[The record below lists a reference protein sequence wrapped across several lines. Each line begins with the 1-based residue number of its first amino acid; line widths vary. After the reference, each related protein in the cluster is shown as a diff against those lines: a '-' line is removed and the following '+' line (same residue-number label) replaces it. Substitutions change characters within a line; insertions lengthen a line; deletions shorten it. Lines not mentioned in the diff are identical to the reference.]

1 MLLGKL
7 PSISTECRQKSVHV
21 SSEPGGD
28 ATMPKPNRRACTGAK
43 VVRKPRK
50 SKKDMDQS
58 PRDSPI
64 LCSEGATTIRES
76 GGTTEKGPN
85 VRTLLVDSEAN
96 NQLGG
101 SKRKRKDPT
110 KNKKRN
116 CTERGDDVSNDGDA
130 ETDATTTVV
139 NTTIIGLTDQEH
151 VDTPP
156 IDAEGEGA
164 LGSPI
169 ETIKPEHEKL
179 NDIYMT
185 AYSLLQ
191 QYETE
196 NEKFSGIVN
205 TPKFKETLDSVITE
219 LLGVVTEGKL
229 PDDYKGEY
237 ESFATLYR
245 RVIALRKLFFTNK

>member
-1 MLLGKL
+1 M
-7 PSISTECRQKSVHV
+7 
-21 SSEPGGD
+21 
-28 ATMPKPNRRACTGAK
+28 
-43 VVRKPRK
+43 
-50 SKKDMDQS
+50 
-58 PRDSPI
+58 
-64 LCSEGATTIRES
+64 
-76 GGTTEKGPN
+76 
-85 VRTLLVDSEAN
+85 DSEAN

-101 SKRKRKDPT
+101 SKRKRKDPA

-116 CTERGDDVSNDGDA
+116 CTDRGDDVSNDGDA

-179 NDIYMT
+179 NGIYL
-185 AYSLLQ
+185 AADYLLR
-191 QYETE
+191 QYDDQT
-196 NEKFSGIVN
+196 EKFSGIVK
-205 TPKFKETLDSVITE
+205 TPNFKETLDSVIVE

-229 PDDYKGEY
+229 PDDYKGDY

-245 RVIALRKLFFTNK
+245 RVIALRKLFFMNK